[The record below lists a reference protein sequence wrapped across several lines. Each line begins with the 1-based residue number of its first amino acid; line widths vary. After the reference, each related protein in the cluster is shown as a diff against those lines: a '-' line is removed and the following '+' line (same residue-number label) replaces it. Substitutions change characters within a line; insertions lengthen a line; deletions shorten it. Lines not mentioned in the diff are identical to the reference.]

1 MKRIY
6 NKTICFIVS
15 FMLEF
20 PLLALLVLK
29 YALNVVAK
37 LLKAIRATVQVS
49 VVYIRTLKEELV
61 KALSVKD

>member
-6 NKTICFIVS
+6 NNTICVIVG
-15 FMLEF
+15 FVLAF
-20 PLLALLVLK
+20 PLLALLAMK

-49 VVYIRTLKEELV
+49 IVYIRTLKEELV
-61 KALSVKD
+61 KALNVRD